1 MAELDELADE
11 PNLTCLG
18 PLDLTFF
25 TDDELLLT
33 KLT

>member
-18 PLDLTFF
+18 PLDLTF
-25 TDDELLLT
+25 LLT
-33 KLT
+33 MNFY